1 MCDKIYL
8 IRKYFP
14 TLIGGDPVKKV
25 IALFL
30 TALVLL
36 GLTACGRSF
45 PQELEQYA
53 TPWKVDAVKQAKETA
68 AIHYYFMSAQGMVA
82 DPTHSNYP
90 EKWGDSWWYSRTE
103 RPCSSIPALLQ
114 WWIRCGMSLKM
125 WARCFSMTGIL
136 ATFMYPPTEAE
147 WSTRSAANRKICPLA
162 IFAKGLR
169 L

>member
-1 MCDKIYL
+1 M
-8 IRKYFP
+8 
-14 TLIGGDPVKKV
+14 KKV

-82 DPTHSNYP
+82 DPTHPNYP
-90 EKWGDSWWYSRTE
+90 EK
-103 RPCSSIPALLQ
+103 
-114 WWIRCGMSLKM
+114 
-125 WARCFSMTGIL
+125 
-136 ATFMYPPTEAE
+136 
-147 WSTRSAANRKICPLA
+147 
-162 IFAKGLR
+162 
-169 L
+169 